1 MVSAPCWLFSELSR
15 RSSSQQCISSSP
27 GGSRGN
33 PRPDG
38 FESSPRLRKPGS
50 PFWSLPASIWWLGF
64 SPQGQGGHCLKKRPN
79 MNLMMFISGSGYWSG
94 INERIKWSKS
104 KWCPTW
110 LSWEHISSYWS
121 NLTFKQFTSTWVS
134 VIFAETKLSPSKV
147 LKFNGGPS
155 CCTLRAPQVLV
166 CWTFKTLRII
176 QHLRAAAASL
186 AAIKFS
192 NYSFNRA
199 LDYCTPYFARFDLII
214 SPPGWTVTP

>member
-1 MVSAPCWLFSELSR
+1 MCKSWQDMVSAPCWLFSELSR

-27 GGSRGN
+27 GGSRGD

-38 FESSPRLRKPGS
+38 FESSPRLRKPRS
-50 PFWSLPASIWWLGF
+50 PFWSLAASIWWLGF

-134 VIFAETKLSPSKV
+134 VIFKLSR
-147 LKFNGGPS
+147 
-155 CCTLRAPQVLV
+155 C
-166 CWTFKTLRII
+166 
-176 QHLRAAAASL
+176 
-186 AAIKFS
+186 
-192 NYSFNRA
+192 
-199 LDYCTPYFARFDLII
+199 
-214 SPPGWTVTP
+214 